1 MDHPVSFLFDLAL
14 VMLAAGLVTVLCN
27 RLHQPVVI
35 GYILAGLLIGPH
47 LSPIPLIKDEEA
59 IRTLSELG
67 VIFLLFTLGLEFRL
81 GRLKEVGGAAVLATV
96 LEIPVLVGAGYIAGR
111 YFGWGSMN
119 SLFLGAI
126 LAISS
131 TTITVKSL
139 ADMGQA
145 KEKYAQVIYG
155 ILIVEDLFA
164 IVLIAL
170 LSGIAQ
176 TGTLE
181 FGRALTDIGQ
191 LAAFLAVSLTL
202 GFLAVPRLIHWIAK
216 SRNEE
221 VLLISTIALCFG
233 FAILTMEAGYS
244 VALGAFLIGAII
256 AEAREIPKIKALMG
270 PVRDMFSAVFFVS
283 VGMLLQPKLLMENL
297 VPVAVIT
304 AVVLIG
310 KIATCFTGSFLAGH
324 DVRTSTKI
332 GMGKAQIGEFSF
344 IIATLGLTLGVTDS
358 FLYPIAVSVSVIT
371 TLLTPYLIRYS
382 DHMVGAF
389 ERVSP
394 GLLLS
399 YYNLYTQW
407 VRKVQESTRN
417 TQVKNILRRIAGQL
431 VLFHLL
437 IAGSLLTGVFLA
449 RVIPLFIPFVR
460 EHMDLVRTFLWLVA
474 LGVVGPVIVAA
485 FRKMK
490 ALGMILADLGIS
502 ESTARGNTQEVRAVV
517 STAFLVLGSLFLGG
531 WILLLSSTILP
542 DTRSLLLLTPL
553 LLFLAYLL
561 RDTFN
566 KVYVQGKGALVATF
580 DNHALETDE
589 EAREEKGLLNEARL
603 ETFDVGPANPCAGR
617 LIGETAMRTRT
628 GASIVGIG
636 REGRRII
643 NPGPEEEILAGDQI
657 LLLGDKAQLA
667 AAGELLRKGPEKP
680 EEKEEATA

>member
-1 MDHPVSFLFDLAL
+1 LNHPAHFLVDLAL
-14 VMLAAGLVTVLCN
+14 VMLAAGLVTVICN
-27 RLHQPVVI
+27 RLRQPVVI
-35 GYILAGLLIGPH
+35 GYIFAGLLIGPH
-47 LSPIPLIKDEEA
+47 LSPIPLIQDEEA

-96 LEIPVLVGAGYIAGR
+96 LEIPILIGAGYLAGR
-111 YFGWGSMN
+111 WFGWSSMN

-139 ADMGQA
+139 ADLGQS

-170 LSGIAQ
+170 LSGIAK
-176 TGTLE
+176 TGSLE
-181 FGRALTDIGQ
+181 LGQALSDIGQ
-191 LAAFLAVSLTL
+191 LSAFLAVSLTL
-202 GFLAVPRLIHWIAK
+202 GFLAVPRLLHWIARSK
-216 SRNEE
+216 NEE
-221 VLLISTIALCFG
+221 VLLISVLALCFG
-233 FAILTMEAGYS
+233 FSILTLQLGYS

-256 AEAREIPKIKALMG
+256 AEAREIPKIRSLMG

-283 VGMLLQPKLLMENL
+283 VGMLIQPKLIVNNL
-297 VPVAVIT
+297 TPVLILT
-304 AVVLIG
+304 GVVLVG

-344 IIATLGLTLGVTDS
+344 IIAALGLTLGVTDS

-382 DHMVGAF
+382 DSMVHVF

-394 GLLLS
+394 GTLLS
-399 YYNLYTQW
+399 YYNLYTSW
-407 VRKVQESTRN
+407 IRRVQESTRN

-437 IAGSLLTGVFLA
+437 IAGSLLAGVFLG
-449 RVIPLFIPFVR
+449 RVIPLVLPVIRP
-460 EHMDLVRTFLWLVA
+460 HMDLVRTGLWLIA
-474 LGVVGPVIVAA
+474 LAVVGPVIVAA
-485 FRKMK
+485 FRKLK
-490 ALGMILADLGIS
+490 ALGMILADLGIPETLS
-502 ESTARGNTQEVRAVV
+502 RGNTQEVRAVV

-531 WILLLSSTILP
+531 WILLLSSTLLP
-542 DTRSLLLLTPL
+542 DTRSLLLLVPL
-553 LLFLAYLL
+553 LLLLAYLL

-566 KVYVQGKGALVATF
+566 KVYVQGKGALAAIF

-589 EAREEKGLLNEARL
+589 VSHEEKGLLQEARL
-603 ETFDVGPANPCAGR
+603 ETFDIVPGNPCAGR

-636 REGRRII
+636 REGRRMI
-643 NPGPEEEILAGDQI
+643 NPGPEEEILPGDQI
-657 LLLGDKAQLA
+657 LLLGDKTQLA
-667 AAGELLRKGPEKP
+667 AAGALLRQGPE
-680 EEKEEATA
+680 ERDAAAA